1 MPTNNILRYASILV
15 LLIAIVFIMYEV
27 KVVLVPLLFALIFSV
42 MLFPL
47 SLRMEKLGLSKGLAA
62 FLSVFVMTGIISA
75 IGLVLFRQFGLLV
88 AEAPELI
95 KKVGGLLDG
104 IETYVSTTFNI
115 KRSITSQHIEKQ
127 VSHLLDNSG
136 NIFTSLIGFV
146 ASFLSTILLIPLYV
160 FFLLYYRDFFLEFF
174 YKLFPTSDKGWI
186 DETFSRLYEVIQNY
200 LLGVVIVMGI
210 IGVLNSVGLYVL
222 GIKYAFFFGFL
233 AALLNLI
240 PFVGVLIGSLLPA
253 LLALVTK
260 DSYWYAVGAIGVM
273 LFVQIM
279 EGNLITPFV
288 VGSRISINPLIVIFM
303 FMLFG
308 KLWGISG
315 LVLALP
321 LTAIL
326 KVLLD
331 TIPACKAYCFILGEP
346 QQYHLKRFSRLH
358 VKLEEK
364 RSRREKDTLLSEN
377 PQP

>member
-1 MPTNNILRYASILV
+1 
-15 LLIAIVFIMYEV
+15 
-27 KVVLVPLLFALIFSV
+27 
-42 MLFPL
+42 
-47 SLRMEKLGLSKGLAA
+47 
-62 FLSVFVMTGIISA
+62 MTAIISV

-104 IETYVSTTFNI
+104 IEKYVSTTFNI
-115 KRSITSQHIEKQ
+115 KRSITSQHIENQ

-136 NIFTSLIGFV
+136 NMI
-146 ASFLSTILLIPLYV
+146 
-160 FFLLYYRDFFLEFF
+160 
-174 YKLFPTSDKGWI
+174 
-186 DETFSRLYEVIQNY
+186 
-200 LLGVVIVMGI
+200 
-210 IGVLNSVGLYVL
+210 LNSVGLYVL

-346 QQYHLKRFSRLH
+346 HQYHLKRFSRLH